1 MPPFAGFWGCPP
13 DTIRG
18 GWVGKAS
25 MDEAWFPK
33 TLEHISNGPGKPY
46 YAKVSGENLL
56 IATNK
61 FWIGFAI
68 SILLMVLFLVTVDLD
83 RMVDEL
89 ADANYLFVVPG
100 IGMYLV
106 SILFRTLRWQVLL
119 RHMRPIRVR
128 RLYPVVVVGYMA
140 NNLLPMRLGE
150 LVRSYYVGEREG
162 ISKTS
167 ALATIVVERVLDALT
182 LLFFISAIAL
192 FVPLAGLA
200 EAFGDSWGVPWPL
213 LVVAFTVPFVVAFGT
228 LLRIAFFPA
237 RSAAV
242 AMALIRPLPQR
253 FEAPLRGL
261 IDLFLKGLIPL
272 RSPRTL
278 ALLLLMSVPIWL
290 FEAGLFF
297 LVGFS
302 FGLDSVFDNLGEM
315 AVAAVLVTA
324 IANIGSSIPAAPGG
338 IGLFELITTEILVVL
353 PLASVDPAVAGA
365 FALVTHAALLLPM
378 IFLGQVFL
386 WAGHISLRRLSKA
399 DALPQTPT
407 GDSDPR
413 SQDLTPATLSTERDE
428 SE

>member
-1 MPPFAGFWGCPP
+1 M
-13 DTIRG
+13 
-18 GWVGKAS
+18 
-25 MDEAWFPK
+25 
-33 TLEHISNGPGKPY
+33 
-46 YAKVSGENLL
+46 YAKDSGENLL

-68 SILLMVLFLVTVDLD
+68 SLLLLILFLVTVDLD
-83 RMVDEL
+83 RMGDAL
-89 ADANYLFVVPG
+89 ADANYLYVVPAVA
-100 IGMYLV
+100 MYLV
-106 SILFRTLRWQVLL
+106 SVLFRTLRWQVLL
-119 RHMRPIRVR
+119 RHMRPIRIR

-167 ALATIVVERVLDALT
+167 ALATIFVERVLDALT
-182 LLFFISAIAL
+182 LLFFISAISL

-200 EAFGDSWGVPWPL
+200 EAFGDRWGVPWPL

-228 LLRIAFFPA
+228 LLLIAFFPA
-237 RSAAV
+237 RAAEV
-242 AMALIRPLPQR
+242 AMVLIRPLPQR
-253 FEAPLRGL
+253 FEAPLREL
-261 IDLFLKGLIPL
+261 IDLFLEGIIPL

-278 ALLLLMSVPIWL
+278 ALLLLMSAPIWI

-302 FGLDSVFDNLGEM
+302 FGLDNVFDNLGEM

-324 IANIGSSIPAAPGG
+324 IANIGSSVPAAPGG
-338 IGLFELITTEILVVL
+338 IGLFELIARETLVFL
-353 PLASVDPAVAGA
+353 PLATVDRAVAGA
-365 FALVTHAALLLPM
+365 FAAVAHLALLLPM

-386 WAGHISLRRLSKA
+386 WTGHISLRRLSRA
-399 DALPQTPT
+399 QGATQAPQEA
-407 GDSDPR
+407 SER
-413 SQDLTPATLSTERDE
+413 HEQDLAPASLPAEREE

>member
-1 MPPFAGFWGCPP
+1 M
-13 DTIRG
+13 
-18 GWVGKAS
+18 
-25 MDEAWFPK
+25 
-33 TLEHISNGPGKPY
+33 
-46 YAKVSGENLL
+46 

-68 SILLMVLFLVTVDLD
+68 SLLLLILFLVTVDLD
-83 RMVDEL
+83 RMGDAL
-89 ADANYLFVVPG
+89 ADANYLYVVPAVA
-100 IGMYLV
+100 MYLV
-106 SILFRTLRWQVLL
+106 SVLFRTLRWQVLL
-119 RHMRPIRVR
+119 RHMRPIRIR

-150 LVRSYYVGEREG
+150 LVRSYYVGDREG

-167 ALATIVVERVLDALT
+167 ALATIFVERVLDALT

-200 EAFGDSWGVPWPL
+200 EAFGDRWGVPWPL

-228 LLRIAFFPA
+228 LLLVAFFPA
-237 RSAAV
+237 RAAEV
-242 AMALIRPLPQR
+242 AMVLIRPLPQR
-253 FEAPLRGL
+253 FEAPLREL
-261 IDLFLKGLIPL
+261 IDLFLEGLIPL

-302 FGLDSVFDNLGEM
+302 FGLDNVFDNLGEM

-324 IANIGSSIPAAPGG
+324 IANIGSSVPAAPGG
-338 IGLFELITTEILVVL
+338 IGLFELIARETLVFL
-353 PLASVDPAVAGA
+353 PLATVDRAVAGA
-365 FALVTHAALLLPM
+365 FAAVAHLALLLPM

-386 WAGHISLRRLSKA
+386 WTGHISLRRLSRA
-399 DALPQTPT
+399 QGAAQAPQEA
-407 GDSDPR
+407 SDR
-413 SQDLTPATLSTERDE
+413 HAEDLAPASLSIERDE
-428 SE
+428 PQ